1 MQQFKLLGIQ
11 QINFTNNNGEV
22 ISGTNLWVAYADENV
37 TGLKA
42 QKFFLKEGFKLPEI
56 APNNNILLTF
66 DMRGRIVSVEKA

>member
-22 ISGTNLWVAYADENV
+22 ISGTNIWVAYADENV

-42 QKFFLKEGFKLPEI
+42 QKFFLKEGLNLPDCK
-56 APNNNILLTF
+56 PNDNLYLTF
-66 DMRGRIVSVEKA
+66 DMRARIVSVEKA